1 MRPATAS
8 LVIGVVTQLVEA
20 GVTVGEPELSGLFEM
35 VGYPV
40 TEDLQRTLDACARGD
55 RRLSGSTQVG
65 IVEVDEAVHSSADF
79 AALPHLI
86 PVGGGLRCSHL
97 REGEPDRLPLPDDDP
112 RDAADFP
119 RLRGD
124 AQPMGG
130 PDEGHRGLGGRASDF
145 ERGGSTGLAE
155 RPRCEESAA
164 PDGREIFP

>member
-1 MRPATAS
+1 VSRVVRGLLPPPSVFYKPEAS
-8 LVIGVVTQLVEA
+8 VFDADGDRRLGARNSVDLGLLVGHRQEPTDASGDGVLGHRRVGVVTQLVEA

-86 PVGGGLRCSHL
+86 PVGGGL
-97 REGEPDRLPLPDDDP
+97 
-112 RDAADFP
+112 
-119 RLRGD
+119 
-124 AQPMGG
+124 
-130 PDEGHRGLGGRASDF
+130 
-145 ERGGSTGLAE
+145 
-155 RPRCEESAA
+155 
-164 PDGREIFP
+164 